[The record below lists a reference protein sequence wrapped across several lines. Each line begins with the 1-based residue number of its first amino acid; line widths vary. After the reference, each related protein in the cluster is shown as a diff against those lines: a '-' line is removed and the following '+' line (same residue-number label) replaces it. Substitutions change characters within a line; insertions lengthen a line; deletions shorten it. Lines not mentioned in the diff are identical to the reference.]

1 MEVCSEQS
9 GGILSTQIEK
19 VTSSGARKHK
29 GSLPGPVDSKGNFV
43 ASADAALMPV
53 SVHAQGTG
61 GKNKLGRR
69 ERKLLQPLRSLLVPL
84 LSLLMMLVLVKLP

>member
-1 MEVCSEQS
+1 MEVCSKQN

-19 VTSSGARKHK
+19 VTTSVARKHK
-29 GSLPGPVDSKGNFV
+29 GSLPGPVESKGNFV

-53 SVHAQGTG
+53 SVNAQGTG
-61 GKNKLGRR
+61 GKKLGSC